1 MKELFFENQEVELPR
16 FIIETI
22 ILANCSNYFANL
34 LFFLEKSS
42 VFKAKKNKFIKILSL
57 YLQKIK
63 R

>member
-1 MKELFFENQEVELPR
+1 MKELFFENLEVESPP

-22 ILANCSNYFANL
+22 TLVNCSNYFANL

-42 VFKAKKNKFIKILSL
+42 VFKAKKNIFIKILSL
-57 YLQKIK
+57 YLQKNK